1 MRRRVLTWHP
11 FRSWPPL
18 SASPP
23 RSWEDLA
30 AFALLWVLRSSDGPP
45 SCEGVEVR
53 KDEMSGCLPIC
64 ASVPHLHAAPS
75 KRDASNYASHSQVRG
90 ARLVMLRDTDHAPVS
105 RPTTKERAG
114 GGHAQRWISRW
125 WSRRRTRRASGCGAG
140 SARGAWARTVA
151 TAPIALTSQS
161 LAEPVRPRDLK
172 PPSLGRLS
180 PAWFGRICRREGR
193 LACGFYHRYQKAG
206 VPRPPLRPCQV
217 LWRVDARPHA
227 KEEGKTKPE
236 PPDLVDDAGASLW
249 RL

>member
-1 MRRRVLTWHP
+1 MSATTKCPAASRSAHQYPICMLLRLKGMRRITHP
-11 FRSWPPL
+11 IRRS
-18 SASPP
+18 
-23 RSWEDLA
+23 
-30 AFALLWVLRSSDGPP
+30 
-45 SCEGVEVR
+45 GV
-53 KDEMSGCLPIC
+53 
-64 ASVPHLHAAPS
+64 
-75 KRDASNYASHSQVRG
+75 G

>member
-1 MRRRVLTWHP
+1 MAV
-11 FRSWPPL
+11 
-18 SASPP
+18 AC
-23 RSWEDLA
+23 
-30 AFALLWVLRSSDGPP
+30 LRAWG
-45 SCEGVEVR
+45 
-53 KDEMSGCLPIC
+53 
-64 ASVPHLHAAPS
+64 PS
-75 KRDASNYASHSQVRG
+75 KHGCVDYASHPG
-90 ARLVMLRDTDHAPVS
+90 ARWAWGVIPGPGARITP
-105 RPTTKERAG
+105 PKERQG
-114 GGHAQRWISRW
+114 PCLAQRWISRW

-140 SARGAWARTVA
+140 SVRGAWARTVA
-151 TAPIALTSQS
+151 TAPIAPTSQS